1 MAISNGISFN
11 NGASSIGLVGDLRL
25 AQILSMEIKLL
36 LTDTANLRNSPFIDY
51 GWDRDWETKYRLK

>member
-36 LTDTANLRNSPFIDY
+36 LTDTANLRNSPFID
-51 GWDRDWETKYRLK
+51 RDWETRYRLK